1 MRWIWLCLLGGLVV
15 WPVHSNVAT
24 VSDKP
29 IDLMPSDLLFVVL
42 PISYF
47 FIRTK
52 PTKEQCD
59 AVNAPIH
66 AYTVT
71 PTLALLCIAYVT
83 ALAGIGLG
91 MSGETVRLFSAFKL
105 AKPIGFVFL
114 GLLLG
119 SWTDP
124 FEFMDIYARMY
135 GIVVAMSLFFTV
147 TEPSFPLGDWGKHLF
162 DAELSGY
169 PNMPMSFYGVM
180 VPLLLSAADITKNRL
195 LQLTGWCLAAAAAL
209 IVVGSMSRSSTLA
222 LFFGTTIYLGTTGRQ
237 SLLAG
242 TCVVMVFL
250 SMIGFGL
257 FSVLQDSHVV
267 AVLTER
273 VQDRVDRSLE
283 TDDPS
288 SGRYEIWQVA
298 IELSAEKPVFGYL
311 FESFSRY
318 MGDYDTPHQQYLE
331 VLYKCGSVGLGI
343 YAALLGS
350 CLVIT
355 RRLLRLTQIGAPAW
369 YRLHAA
375 AAMLIGALIGNL
387 TQPNLTYSLT
397 GNMVFLLFGSLCS
410 SRAVVSASQ
419 PVLPAALRVVR
430 PILISVPSGRAAA

>member
-1 MRWIWLCLLGGLVV
+1 MRLIWLCLLGGLVV

-29 IDLMPSDLLFVVL
+29 IDLMPSDFLIVVL
-42 PISYF
+42 PIAYF
-47 FIRTK
+47 FIRSK
-52 PTKEQCD
+52 PSKEQCD
-59 AVNAPIH
+59 AAKAPIH
-66 AYTVT
+66 TYSVL
-71 PTLALLCIAYVT
+71 PTLALLCIVYVT

-105 AKPIGFVFL
+105 AKPIAFVFL

-124 FEFMDIYARMY
+124 FEFMDIYSRLY
-135 GIVVAMSLFFTV
+135 GVIVAMSLFVTV
-147 TEPSFPLGDWGKHLF
+147 TEPSFPLGEWGKYLF
-162 DAELSGY
+162 DGELSGY

-180 VPLLLSAADITKNRL
+180 VPLLLAAADITKNRV
-195 LQLTGWCLAAAAAL
+195 LQLAGWCLAAAAAL

-237 SLLAG
+237 AILAG
-242 TCVVMVFL
+242 TCVVVMFL
-250 SMIGFGL
+250 SIVGFGL

-273 VQDRVDRSLE
+273 VQDRLDRSLE

-298 IELSAEKPVFGYL
+298 IELCAEKPVFGYL

-355 RRLLRLTQIGAPAW
+355 RRLLKLTEIGAPAW

-397 GNMVFLLFGSLCS
+397 GNMVFLLFGSFCT

-419 PVLPAALRVVR
+419 PLVPLTLRSPSPVSAA
-430 PILISVPSGRAAA
+430 VPPRRAAA